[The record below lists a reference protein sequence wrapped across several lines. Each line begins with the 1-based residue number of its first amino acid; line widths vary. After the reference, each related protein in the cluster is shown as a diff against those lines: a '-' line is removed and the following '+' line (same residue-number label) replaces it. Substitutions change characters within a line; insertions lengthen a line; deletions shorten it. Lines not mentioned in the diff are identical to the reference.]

1 MSAPTEPD
9 HARLQAAVRE
19 ILAAIGEDP
28 DRDGLRDTPARVA
41 RMYAEVLRGMHD
53 DPRRHL
59 TTSFDAG
66 HDEIVLVRDIPF
78 SSMCEH
84 HMLPFIGHAHLGYL
98 PGSSGRIT
106 GLSKL
111 ARLVDGYSSR
121 LQVQERLTSEIA
133 SAMEAVLEPAGV
145 IVVLEAEHLCMSIR
159 GVNKPGALTVTSAVR
174 GHFRDDPRARAEA
187 LSLIESPRRR

>member
-1 MSAPTEPD
+1 
-9 HARLQAAVRE
+9 
-19 ILAAIGEDP
+19 
-28 DRDGLRDTPARVA
+28 
-41 RMYAEVLRGMHD
+41 MYAEVLRGMKD

-59 TTSFDAG
+59 TTSFDAD

-159 GVNKPGALTVTSAVR
+159 GVKKPGALTVTSAVR